1 MRIVHLLQLCNPKEL
16 FLGLLEQIEQ
26 TSGEQVCQTIMLLL
40 QPLQTGN
47 IDCLVWFLTTK
58 LIYLFIFLFIYLFIR
73 LV

>member
-1 MRIVHLLQLCNPKEL
+1 MYVVPLLQLCNPKEL

-26 TSGEQVCQTIMLLL
+26 TSGEQVCPTVMLLL

-47 IDCLVWFLTTK
+47 THLLMWFLK
-58 LIYLFIFLFIYLFIR
+58 KKNILFIK